1 MCFAERRQKQPA
13 RDAAGAALGC
23 FGLAGFALVCWLC
36 LPRIDTAAVFA
47 LAIFVWLALAATAW
61 LLRKKQAL
69 SPRARPTNEVP
80 CFSQFLTCQASAA
93 DNEKSRAHQ
102 PEDPC

>member
-61 LLRKKQAL
+61 LLRKSRL
-69 SPRARPTNEVP
+69 FRHARTDERGSMLFAVP
-80 CFSQFLTCQASAA
+80 NVPGVGSG
-93 DNEKSRAHQ
+93 
-102 PEDPC
+102 